1 MTCDPAVLG
10 AAAPSGRRGNR
21 GGAATVTETVDYAA
35 VWSAAT
41 DLLNDEIVS
50 QQQRAYLRL
59 TQLRAIVDDTALL
72 AVPDAFTRD
81 VIESQLRP
89 AITEALSR
97 HLGRPIQ
104 VAVTVRPPE
113 DGARNALT
121 APTAA
126 VAIVPVPKPK
136 PHVPI
141 SREPGETPSPTLRRT
156 RPRSAPH
163 RRRRHRRA
171 VRAGPMSDGSAR
183 RRLTSGC
190 TTATTGRARPATA
203 ATG

>member
-1 MTCDPAVLG
+1 MTEP
-10 AAAPSGRRGNR
+10 
-21 GGAATVTETVDYAA
+21 VDYAA

-50 QQQRAYLRL
+50 PAAPAYLRL
-59 TQLRAIVDDTALL
+59 TLLRAIVDDTALL

-113 DGARNALT
+113 EAPRPNALT
-121 APTAA
+121 APTAV
-126 VAIVPVPKPK
+126 VAMVPVPKRAEQVRRRPSRAR
-136 PHVPI
+136 PHVPATRDPADTLFDE
-141 SREPGETPSPTLRRT
+141 SDLPSLTELGN
-156 RPRSAPH
+156 RPS
-163 RRRRHRRA
+163 RRA
-171 VRAGPMSDGSAR
+171 V
-183 RRLTSGC
+183 
-190 TTATTGRARPATA
+190 PADR
-203 ATG
+203 